1 MSYVIADPQALAT
14 VATEIEGIGSAFSAA
29 TAAAAAPT
37 SGVAAAAGDEVSAA
51 IADVFGAVG
60 KEYQAVVAQFAAFH
74 NQFQQTLASAGLAYA
89 EAEAGIAATLGLG
102 GPAPAAPLPAAT
114 IPPFPANQVSYFIG
128 GTGVPIPSTSF
139 VTRANALY
147 VRSANALQALFT
159 PEQLYPL
166 TGVKSLPLNQSV
178 AEGVTIL
185 DNTLYNTIHNQGQTV
200 TVFGISQ
207 SAIISSLEMQNLA
220 NGTSL
225 FGANPPNVNQ
235 LNFVLTGNEVNP
247 NGGLLSRFPNL
258 SLPAL
263 GLDFYP
269 AMNANTPYHVANYTL
284 EYDGFADFPR
294 YPINLLADLNAVAGI
309 VFVHTT
315 YLDLTPLQV
324 DNAIQ
329 LPTSPGYTGNTTY
342 YMIPTADLPLL
353 KPLGAIPVIGKP
365 LVDLLQPDLKVLV
378 NLGYGPDPTLGYS
391 TSYADV
397 PTPFGL
403 FPDAN
408 PGTVFNALAAG
419 TQQGIHDF
427 SLDMQQI
434 AAQPPAVVPQ
444 LTLPSAPGPTTTPP
458 NFPSPQQVFDTVNRI
473 VSTDYAVVLPTADI
487 GYSLATELPFYD
499 SELFL
504 SQLGQGNLIN
514 AIGYPIAADVGLG
527 TVAGGVEAL
536 TIVSAL
542 ASNVKDIQ
550 SLIP

>member
-1 MSYVIADPQALAT
+1 MSYVIAEPLALGS

-60 KEYQAVVAQFAAFH
+60 KEYQAVVAQFEAFH
-74 NQFQQTLASAGLAYA
+74 TQFQQTLASAGLAYA
-89 EAEAGIAATLGLG
+89 EAEAAVAATLGPG
-102 GPAPAAPLPAAT
+102 AAAPAGPVPTAT
-114 IPPFPANQVSYFIG
+114 IPPFPANTVSYFIG
-128 GTGVPIPSTSF
+128 GTGVPIPSPSF

-147 VRSANALQALFT
+147 VQSAGALQALFT

-185 DNTLYNTIHNQGQTV
+185 DNTLYNTIHNQQQSV

-225 FGANPPNVNQ
+225 FGANPPPVNM

-294 YPINLLADLNAVAGI
+294 YPINILADLNAVTGI

-315 YLDLTPLQV
+315 YLDLTPTQV
-324 DNAIQ
+324 NNAIQ

-391 TSYADV
+391 TSYADL

-427 SLDMQQI
+427 SLDVQQI
-434 AAQPPAVVPQ
+434 ASQPTAVVPQ
-444 LTLPSAPGPTTTPP
+444 FTLPAAPGPTTPP
-458 NFPSPQQVFDTVNRI
+458 NFPSPQQVFDTVNKI

-499 SELFL
+499 TELFL
-504 SQLGQGNLIN
+504 SQLGQGNLVN

-527 TVAGGVEAL
+527 TVAGGVEFL
-536 TIVSAL
+536 TVVSAL
-542 ASNVKDIQ
+542 SSNVKDIQ